1 MVEGQTDVEKYFL
14 ELEKLEQ
21 QKQGVIEKLLAER
34 AAIDE
39 QLAKV
44 GYTEGRKGRPQGSRD
59 RGKRKAKKGSGAAE

>member
-1 MVEGQTDVEKYFL
+1 MAEEQTDVEFYFS

-21 QKQGVIEKLLAER
+21 KKQGVIEKLLRER

-39 QLAKV
+39 QLAKI